1 MKATFKEL
9 YEAPWTQVLK
19 VANEGVTCTSGGTE
33 DFGGGGSY
41 GDGDFS

>member
-19 VANEGVTCTSGGTE
+19 VANEGVICASGETE
-33 DFGGGGSY
+33 EFGEGSSY